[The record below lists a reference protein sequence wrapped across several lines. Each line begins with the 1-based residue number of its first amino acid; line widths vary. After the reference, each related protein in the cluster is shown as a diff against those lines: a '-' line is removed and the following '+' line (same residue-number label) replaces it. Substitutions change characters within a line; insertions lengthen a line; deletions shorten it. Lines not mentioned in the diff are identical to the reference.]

1 MTKDPASSRK
11 TIVDVAKKAGVSLG
25 TASRVINKDTH
36 VAPETRERVEKVM
49 RELGY
54 VANRQ
59 ARSLKGS
66 KTNVIGVLV
75 PDLGTGYIGEIM
87 RGIDSELAL
96 TQLDLMLF
104 TTHRTAIK
112 EAGYVANLVQ
122 GMVDG
127 LLIVLPRNPADYT
140 GTLTRRNFPF
150 VLIDHQGTGEA
161 CPAVGAANWQGAYD
175 ATEFLI
181 KIGHQRIGFISG
193 SMDLGAAIDRLD
205 GYRSALRTHHLSQDT
220 ELIYGGEFFQPDG
233 YAGAG
238 ALLQLTNPPT
248 AIFASNDV
256 MAMGAMDAARSCG
269 LRIPGRHHPISAVIV
284 IDRQLKEHPE
294 PGDEEHHFG
303 SDEEDHAVAQA
314 DIDDRRVIARAAFLD
329 DVEPPTGAG
338 EHQDQRADDEQ
349 RPMAVAEE
357 EVVRVV
363 RDAAHQHHRADRQE

>member
-269 LRIPGRHHPISAVIV
+269 LRIPEDISIMGFDDIPQAELVRPALSTVRQPLEQMGRVATQMLLDMLKNPERK
-284 IDRQLKEHPE
+284 IDRIEL
-294 PGDEEHHFG
+294 
-303 SDEEDHAVAQA
+303 
-314 DIDDRRVIARAAFLD
+314 
-329 DVEPPTGAG
+329 PT
-338 EHQDQRADDEQ
+338 EL
-349 RPMAVAEE
+349 
-357 EVVRVV
+357 VVRNSTQPLKG
-363 RDAAHQHHRADRQE
+363 RGG